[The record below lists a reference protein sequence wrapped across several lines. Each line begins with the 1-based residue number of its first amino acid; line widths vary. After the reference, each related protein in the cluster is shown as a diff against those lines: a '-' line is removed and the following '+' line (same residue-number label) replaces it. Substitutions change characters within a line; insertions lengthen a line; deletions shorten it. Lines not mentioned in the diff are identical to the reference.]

1 MILKRN
7 SSFLTVSFELFI
19 AKRIYADKAE
29 DGERFSR
36 PAIRIAMLGV
46 TIGVAVMLVS
56 LAVVLGF
63 KHEVSEKVIGFGSHI
78 QVISLTQN
86 QNYEMMP
93 VLTNDTLIRKVK
105 KVRGTEHI
113 QRFATKMGILK
124 TEENF
129 RGLTFKG
136 VGEDYDLSF
145 FRTSLREGTM
155 PKFSSKE
162 ASNEILLS
170 KKVAGDLGVKVGD
183 KIFAYFMGEESMRA
197 RRFKLAGIFETNM
210 NDYDKNYAIT
220 DIYTIRKLNGWDAEM
235 SSGLEVTVND
245 FDRVEELTGK
255 LQFIHQGTDRQGV
268 TYGVFSIKDIAAHTF
283 AWLSVLDM
291 NVVMI
296 LVLMILVSAF
306 TVVSGLLII
315 MLERISMIGTLKVLG
330 ATNVSVRNIFI
341 QFSIMLVG
349 KGLLWGNIFG
359 LLLCWLQ
366 QQFHIV
372 SLDASVYYIDS
383 VPIQFNWW
391 LILAINAATL
401 LISTL
406 VIWGSSH
413 LISIGKPSE
422 TIRYE

>member
-1 MILKRN
+1 M
-7 SSFLTVSFELFI
+7 SFEPFI
-19 AKRIYADKAE
+19 AKRIYADKSK

-46 TIGVAVMLVS
+46 AIGVAVMLVS

-63 KHEVSEKVIGFGSHI
+63 KHEVSSKVIGFGSHI
-78 QVISLTQN
+78 QVLSLTQN
-86 QNYEMMP
+86 QNYEMLP

-105 KVRGTEHI
+105 KVRGTDHI
-113 QRFATKMGILK
+113 QRFATKLGILK
-124 TEENF
+124 TDENF

-136 VGEDYDLSF
+136 VGEDYDLGF
-145 FRTSLREGTM
+145 FRQCLVEGKM
-155 PKFSSKE
+155 PNFSSRE
-162 ASNEILLS
+162 ATNELLMS
-170 KKVAGDLGVKVGD
+170 KKVANDLGVRVGD

-197 RRFKLAGIFETNM
+197 RRFKVAGIFATNM
-210 NDYDKNYAIT
+210 NDYDKNYVIT
-220 DIYTIRKLNGWDAEM
+220 DIYTVRKLNGWDEEM
-235 SSGLEVTVND
+235 SSGLEVTVKD
-245 FDRVEELTGK
+245 FDQVDALARQM
-255 LQFIHQGTDRQGV
+255 QFLHQGVDRNGV

-283 AWLSVLDM
+283 SWLAVLDM

-315 MLERISMIGTLKVLG
+315 MLERINMIGILKVLG
-330 ATNVSVRNIFI
+330 ATNVSVRRIFI
-341 QFSIMLVG
+341 QFSLMLVG
-349 KGLLWGNIFG
+349 KGLVWGNIVG
-359 LLLCWLQ
+359 LLLCWIQ
-366 QQFHIV
+366 QQFRLI

-391 LILAINAATL
+391 MILGINIATF

>member
-1 MILKRN
+1 
-7 SSFLTVSFELFI
+7 
-19 AKRIYADKAE
+19 
-29 DGERFSR
+29 
-36 PAIRIAMLGV
+36 MLGV
-46 TIGVAVMLVS
+46 AIGVAVMLIS

-63 KHEVSEKVIGFGSHI
+63 KHEVSSKVIGFGSHI
-78 QVISLTQN
+78 QVLSLTQN

-105 KVRGTEHI
+105 KVQGVGRI
-113 QRFATKMGILK
+113 QKFATKIGTLK
-124 TEENF
+124 TEKDF

-145 FRTSLREGTM
+145 FQSCLTSGKM
-155 PKFSSKE
+155 PKFSAKE

-170 KKVAGDLGVKVGD
+170 QKVAGDLGVKVDD

-197 RRFKLAGIFETNM
+197 RRFKVAGIFATNM
-210 NDYDKNYAIT
+210 NDYDKNYVIT
-220 DIYTIRKLNGWDAEM
+220 DIYTVRKLNGWDEEM

-245 FDRVEELTGK
+245 FDRVEELTNK
-255 LQFIHQGTDRQGV
+255 LQFIHKDTDRNGV

-315 MLERISMIGTLKVLG
+315 MLERINMIGTLKVLG
-330 ATNVSVRNIFI
+330 ATNVSVRKIFI
-341 QFSIMLVG
+341 QFSVMLVG
-349 KGLLWGNIFG
+349 QGLLWGNVIG
-359 LLLCWLQ
+359 LLLCWIQ
-366 QQFHIV
+366 QKFHLI
-372 SLDASVYYIDS
+372 SLDATVYYIDS

-391 LILAINAATL
+391 LILAINVATL
-401 LISTL
+401 LISTF

>member
-1 MILKRN
+1 
-7 SSFLTVSFELFI
+7 
-19 AKRIYADKAE
+19 
-29 DGERFSR
+29 
-36 PAIRIAMLGV
+36 MLGV
-46 TIGVAVMLVS
+46 AIGVAVMLIS

-63 KHEVSEKVIGFGSHI
+63 KHEVSSKVIGFGSHI
-78 QVISLTQN
+78 QVLSLTQN

-105 KVRGTEHI
+105 KVQGVGRI
-113 QRFATKMGILK
+113 QKFATKIGILK
-124 TEENF
+124 TEEDF

-145 FRTSLREGTM
+145 FQSCLTSGKM
-155 PKFSSKE
+155 PKFSAKE

-170 KKVAGDLGVKVGD
+170 QKVAGDLGVKVDD

-197 RRFKLAGIFETNM
+197 RRFKVAGIFATNM
-210 NDYDKNYAIT
+210 NDYDKNYVIT
-220 DIYTIRKLNGWDAEM
+220 DIYTVRKLNGWDEEM

-245 FDRVEELTGK
+245 FDRVEELTNK
-255 LQFIHQGTDRQGV
+255 LQFIHKDTDRNGV

-315 MLERISMIGTLKVLG
+315 MLERINMIGTLKVLG
-330 ATNVSVRNIFI
+330 ATNVSVRKIFI

-349 KGLLWGNIFG
+349 QGLLWGNVIG
-359 LLLCWLQ
+359 LLLCWIQ
-366 QQFHIV
+366 QKFHLI
-372 SLDASVYYIDS
+372 SLDATVYYIDS

-391 LILAINAATL
+391 LILAINVATL
-401 LISTL
+401 LISTF

>member
-1 MILKRN
+1 M
-7 SSFLTVSFELFI
+7 SFELFI
-19 AKRIYADKAE
+19 ARRIYADKTE

-46 TIGVAVMLVS
+46 AIGVAVMLIS

-78 QVISLTQN
+78 QVLSLTQN

-93 VLTNDTLIRKVK
+93 VLTNDTLVRKVK
-105 KVRGTEHI
+105 QVQGIDHI
-113 QRFATKMGILK
+113 QRFATKIGILK

-145 FRTSLREGTM
+145 FRKSLVEGEM
-155 PKFSSKE
+155 PHFSSRK
-162 ASNEILLS
+162 ATNEMLLS

-183 KIFAYFMGEESMRA
+183 RVFAYFMGDDAMRA
-197 RRFKLAGIFETNM
+197 RRFKVTGIFATNM
-210 NDYDKNYAIT
+210 NDYDRNYVIT
-220 DIYTIRKLNGWDAEM
+220 DIYTVRKLNGWDAEM
-235 SSGLEVTVND
+235 SSGLEVTVSD
-245 FDRVEELTGK
+245 FDRVESITQQ
-255 LQFIHQGTDRQGV
+255 LQFLHQGADRYGV
-268 TYGVFSIKDIAAHTF
+268 TYGVFSIKDLAAHTF
-283 AWLSVLDM
+283 SWLAVLDM

-296 LVLMILVSAF
+296 LILMILVSTF

-315 MLERISMIGTLKVLG
+315 MLERINMIGTLKVLG
-330 ATNVSVRNIFI
+330 ATNGAVRRVFIHFSV
-341 QFSIMLVG
+341 MLVG
-349 KGLLWGNIFG
+349 RGLLWGNLIG

-366 QQFHIV
+366 QHYHLLA
-372 SLDASVYYIDS
+372 LDASVYYIDS
-383 VPIQFNWW
+383 VPVQFNWP
-391 LILAINAATL
+391 LILAVNAITL

-413 LISIGKPSE
+413 LISIGKPSD
-422 TIRYE
+422 TLRYE

>member
-1 MILKRN
+1 MN
-7 SSFLTVSFELFI
+7 FELFI
-19 AKRIYADKAE
+19 AKRIYADKVG

-46 TIGVAVMLVS
+46 AIGVAVMLVS

-63 KHEVSEKVIGFGSHI
+63 KHEVSSKVIGFGSHI
-78 QVISLTQN
+78 QVLSLTQN

-93 VLTNDTLIRKVK
+93 VLTNDTLVRKVR
-105 KVRGTEHI
+105 KVQGINHI
-113 QRFATKMGILK
+113 QRLATKIGILK

-145 FRTSLREGTM
+145 FRSCLLEGSV

-170 KKVAGDLGVKVGD
+170 QKVAGDLGVKVGD

-197 RRFKLAGIFETNM
+197 RRLKVAGIFATNM
-210 NDYDKNYAIT
+210 NDYDKNYVIT
-220 DIYTIRKLNGWDAEM
+220 DIYTVRKLNGWSAEM
-235 SSGLEVTVND
+235 SSGLEVTVHD
-245 FDRVEELTGK
+245 FDRLDELTRK
-255 LQFIHQGTDRQGV
+255 LQFIHQGTDRNGV
-268 TYGVFSIKDIAAHTF
+268 TYGVFSIKDIATHTF
-283 AWLSVLDM
+283 AWLAVLDM
-291 NVVMI
+291 NVGMI

-315 MLERISMIGTLKVLG
+315 MLERINMIGTLKVLG
-330 ATNVSVRNIFI
+330 ATNVSVRKIFI
-341 QFSIMLVG
+341 HFSIMLVG
-349 KGLLWGNIFG
+349 QGMLWGNLIG
-359 LLLCWLQ
+359 LLICWVQ
-366 QQFHIV
+366 QQFHLIA
-372 SLDASVYYIDS
+372 LDATVYYIDS

-391 LILAINAATL
+391 LIAGINLVTF

-406 VIWGSSH
+406 IIWGSSH
-413 LISIGKPSE
+413 LISIGKPSQ

>member
-1 MILKRN
+1 M
-7 SSFLTVSFELFI
+7 SFELFI

-46 TIGVAVMLVS
+46 AIGVAVMLIS

-63 KHEVSEKVIGFGSHI
+63 KHEVSSKVIGFGSHI
-78 QVISLTQN
+78 QVLSLTQN

-105 KVRGTEHI
+105 KVQGVGRI
-113 QRFATKMGILK
+113 QKFATKIGILK
-124 TEENF
+124 TEEDF

-145 FRTSLREGTM
+145 FQSCLTSGKM
-155 PKFSSKE
+155 PKFSAKE

-170 KKVAGDLGVKVGD
+170 QKVAGDLGVKVDD

-197 RRFKLAGIFETNM
+197 RRFKVAGIFATNM
-210 NDYDKNYAIT
+210 NDYDKNYVIT
-220 DIYTIRKLNGWDAEM
+220 DIYTVRKLNGWDEEM

-245 FDRVEELTGK
+245 FDRVEELTNK
-255 LQFIHQGTDRQGV
+255 LQFIHKDTDRNGV

-315 MLERISMIGTLKVLG
+315 MLERINMIGTLKVLG
-330 ATNVSVRNIFI
+330 ATNVSVRKIFI
-341 QFSIMLVG
+341 QFSVMLVG
-349 KGLLWGNIFG
+349 QGLLWGNVIG
-359 LLLCWLQ
+359 LLLCWIQ
-366 QQFHIV
+366 QKFHLI
-372 SLDASVYYIDS
+372 SLDATVYYIDS

-391 LILAINAATL
+391 LILAINVATL
-401 LISTL
+401 LISTF

>member
-1 MILKRN
+1 M
-7 SSFLTVSFELFI
+7 SFELFI
-19 AKRIYADKAE
+19 AKRIYADKVE

-46 TIGVAVMLVS
+46 AIGVAVMILS

-63 KHEVSEKVIGFGSHI
+63 KHEVSSKVIGFGSHI
-78 QVISLTQN
+78 QVVSLTQN

-105 KVRGTEHI
+105 KVRGVSHI
-113 QRFATKMGILK
+113 QKFATKIGILK

-145 FRTSLREGTM
+145 FRNSMVDGKM

-170 KKVAGDLGVKVGD
+170 KKVAGDLGVKTGD

-197 RRFKLAGIFETNM
+197 RRFKVAGIFATNM
-210 NDYDKNYAIT
+210 NDYDKNYVIT
-220 DIYTIRKLNGWDAEM
+220 DLYTVRKLNGWDEEM

-245 FDRVEELTGK
+245 FDHVEELTQK
-255 LQFIHQGTDRQGV
+255 LQFIHQGVDRNGV
-268 TYGVFSIKDIAAHTF
+268 TYGVFSIKEMAAQTF

-315 MLERISMIGTLKVLG
+315 MLERINMIGTLKVLG
-330 ATNVSVRNIFI
+330 ATNVSVRRIFI
-341 QFSIMLVG
+341 NFSIMLVG
-349 KGLLWGNIFG
+349 QGLLWGNVFG
-359 LLLCWLQ
+359 LLICWIQ
-366 QQFHIV
+366 QRFHLI

-391 LILAINAATL
+391 LILAINVITL

-413 LISIGKPSE
+413 LISIGKPSQ

>member
-1 MILKRN
+1 
-7 SSFLTVSFELFI
+7 
-19 AKRIYADKAE
+19 
-29 DGERFSR
+29 
-36 PAIRIAMLGV
+36 MLGV
-46 TIGVAVMLVS
+46 AIGVAVMIVS

-63 KHEVSEKVIGFGSHI
+63 KHEVSSKVIGFGSHI
-78 QVISLTQN
+78 QVLSLTQN
-86 QNYEMMP
+86 QNYEVMP

-105 KVRGTEHI
+105 SVRGVSHI
-113 QRFATKMGILK
+113 QKFATKIGILK

-145 FRTSLREGTM
+145 FRNSLVDGKM

-170 KKVAGDLGVKVGD
+170 QKVAGDLGVKTGD

-197 RRFKLAGIFETNM
+197 RRFKVAGIFATNM
-210 NDYDKNYAIT
+210 NDYDKNYVIT
-220 DIYTIRKLNGWDAEM
+220 DLYTVRKLNGWDAEM

-245 FDRVEELTGK
+245 FDHVEELTQK
-255 LQFIHQGTDRQGV
+255 LQFIHQGVDRNGV
-268 TYGVFSIKDIAAHTF
+268 TYGVFSIKEMAAHTF

-315 MLERISMIGTLKVLG
+315 MLERINMIGTLKVLG
-330 ATNVSVRNIFI
+330 ATNVSVRRIFI
-341 QFSIMLVG
+341 NFSIMLVG
-349 KGLLWGNIFG
+349 QGLLWGNVFG
-359 LLLCWLQ
+359 LLICWLQ
-366 QQFHIV
+366 QRFHLI

-391 LILAINAATL
+391 LILAINVLTL

-413 LISIGKPSE
+413 LISIGKPSQ

>member
-1 MILKRN
+1 
-7 SSFLTVSFELFI
+7 
-19 AKRIYADKAE
+19 
-29 DGERFSR
+29 
-36 PAIRIAMLGV
+36 MLGV
-46 TIGVAVMLVS
+46 AIGVAVMLIS

-63 KHEVSEKVIGFGSHI
+63 KHEVSSKVIGFGSHI
-78 QVISLTQN
+78 QVLSLTQN

-105 KVRGTEHI
+105 KVQGVGRI
-113 QRFATKMGILK
+113 QKFATKIGILK
-124 TEENF
+124 TEEDF

-145 FRTSLREGTM
+145 FQSCLTSGKM
-155 PKFSSKE
+155 PKFSAKE

-170 KKVAGDLGVKVGD
+170 QKVAGDLGVKVDD

-197 RRFKLAGIFETNM
+197 RRFKVAGIFATNM
-210 NDYDKNYAIT
+210 NDYDKNYVIT
-220 DIYTIRKLNGWDAEM
+220 DIYTVRKLNGWDEEM

-245 FDRVEELTGK
+245 FDSVEELTNK
-255 LQFIHQGTDRQGV
+255 LQFIHKDTDRNGV

-315 MLERISMIGTLKVLG
+315 MLERINMIGTLKVLG
-330 ATNVSVRNIFI
+330 ATNVSVRKIFI
-341 QFSIMLVG
+341 QFSVMLVG
-349 KGLLWGNIFG
+349 QGLLWGNVIG
-359 LLLCWLQ
+359 LLLCWIQ
-366 QQFHIV
+366 QKFHLI
-372 SLDASVYYIDS
+372 SLDATVYYIDS

-391 LILAINAATL
+391 LILAINVATL
-401 LISTL
+401 LISTF

>member
-1 MILKRN
+1 M
-7 SSFLTVSFELFI
+7 SFELFI

-46 TIGVAVMLVS
+46 AIGVAVMLVS

-63 KHEVSEKVIGFGSHI
+63 KHEVSSKVIGFGSHI
-78 QVISLTQN
+78 QVLSLTQN
-86 QNYEMMP
+86 QNYEMLP

-105 KVRGTEHI
+105 KVQGVGHI
-113 QRFATKMGILK
+113 QMFATKIGILK

-145 FRTSLREGTM
+145 FQNSLKEGKM
-155 PKFSSKE
+155 PKFSAKE
-162 ASNEILLS
+162 GSNEILLS
-170 KKVAGDLGVKVGD
+170 EKVAGDLGVKVGD
-183 KIFAYFMGEESMRA
+183 KVFAYFMGEESMRA
-197 RRFKLAGIFETNM
+197 RRFKVAGVFATNM
-210 NDYDKNYAIT
+210 NDYDKNYVIT
-220 DIYTIRKLNGWDAEM
+220 DIYTVRKLNSWDEEM

-245 FDRVEELTGK
+245 FDKVDELTQR
-255 LQFIHQGTDRQGV
+255 LQFIHQGTDRNGV
-268 TYGVFSIKDIAAHTF
+268 TYGVFSIKDIAGHTF

-291 NVVMI
+291 NVLMI

-315 MLERISMIGTLKVLG
+315 MLERVNMIGTLKVLG
-330 ATNVSVRNIFI
+330 ATNVSVRKIFI
-341 QFSIMLVG
+341 QFSLMLVG
-349 KGLLWGNIFG
+349 QGLLWGNVSG
-359 LLLCWLQ
+359 LLLCWIQ
-366 QQFHIV
+366 QRFHLI
-372 SLDASVYYIDS
+372 SLDATVYYIDS

-391 LILAINAATL
+391 LILAVNAVTF
-401 LISTL
+401 LISAL

-422 TIRYE
+422 TLRFE

>member
-1 MILKRN
+1 
-7 SSFLTVSFELFI
+7 
-19 AKRIYADKAE
+19 
-29 DGERFSR
+29 
-36 PAIRIAMLGV
+36 MLGV
-46 TIGVAVMLVS
+46 AIGVAVMLIS

-63 KHEVSEKVIGFGSHI
+63 KHEVSSKVIGFGSHI
-78 QVISLTQN
+78 QVLSLTQN

-105 KVRGTEHI
+105 KVQGVGRI
-113 QRFATKMGILK
+113 QKFATKIGILK
-124 TEENF
+124 TEEDF

-145 FRTSLREGTM
+145 FQSCLTSGKM
-155 PKFSSKE
+155 PKFSAKE

-170 KKVAGDLGVKVGD
+170 QKVAGDLGVKVDD

-197 RRFKLAGIFETNM
+197 RRFKVAGIFATNM
-210 NDYDKNYAIT
+210 NDYDKNYVIT
-220 DIYTIRKLNGWDAEM
+220 DIYTVRKLNGWDEEM

-245 FDRVEELTGK
+245 FDRVEELTNK
-255 LQFIHQGTDRQGV
+255 LQFIHKDTDRNGV

-315 MLERISMIGTLKVLG
+315 MLERINMIGTLKVLG
-330 ATNVSVRNIFI
+330 ATNVSVRKIFI
-341 QFSIMLVG
+341 QFSVMLVG
-349 KGLLWGNIFG
+349 QGLLWGNVIG
-359 LLLCWLQ
+359 LLLCWIQ
-366 QQFHIV
+366 QKFHLI
-372 SLDASVYYIDS
+372 SLDATVYYIDS

-391 LILAINAATL
+391 LILAINMATL
-401 LISTL
+401 LISTF

>member
-1 MILKRN
+1 
-7 SSFLTVSFELFI
+7 
-19 AKRIYADKAE
+19 
-29 DGERFSR
+29 
-36 PAIRIAMLGV
+36 MLGV
-46 TIGVAVMLVS
+46 AIGVAVMLIS

-63 KHEVSEKVIGFGSHI
+63 KHEVSSKVIGFGSHI
-78 QVISLTQN
+78 QVLSLTQN

-105 KVRGTEHI
+105 KVQGVGRI
-113 QRFATKMGILK
+113 QKFATKIGILK
-124 TEENF
+124 TEEDF

-145 FRTSLREGTM
+145 FQSCLTSGKM
-155 PKFSSKE
+155 PKFSAKE

-170 KKVAGDLGVKVGD
+170 QKVAGDLGVKVDD

-197 RRFKLAGIFETNM
+197 RRFKVAGIFATNM
-210 NDYDKNYAIT
+210 NDYDKNYVIT
-220 DIYTIRKLNGWDAEM
+220 DIYTVRKLNGWDEEM

-245 FDRVEELTGK
+245 FDRVEELTNK
-255 LQFIHQGTDRQGV
+255 LQFIHKDTDRNGV

-315 MLERISMIGTLKVLG
+315 MLERINMIGTLKVLG
-330 ATNVSVRNIFI
+330 ATNVSVRKIFI
-341 QFSIMLVG
+341 QFSVMLVG
-349 KGLLWGNIFG
+349 QGLLWGNVIG
-359 LLLCWLQ
+359 LLLCWIQ
-366 QQFHIV
+366 QKFHLI
-372 SLDASVYYIDS
+372 SLDATVYYIDS

-391 LILAINAATL
+391 LILAINVATL
-401 LISTL
+401 LISTF

>member
-1 MILKRN
+1 
-7 SSFLTVSFELFI
+7 
-19 AKRIYADKAE
+19 
-29 DGERFSR
+29 
-36 PAIRIAMLGV
+36 MLGV
-46 TIGVAVMLVS
+46 AIGVTVMIVS

-63 KHEVSEKVIGFGSHI
+63 KHEVSSKVIGFGSHI
-78 QVISLTQN
+78 QVLSLTQN
-86 QNYEMMP
+86 QNYEVMP

-105 KVRGTEHI
+105 SVRGVSHI
-113 QRFATKMGILK
+113 QKFATKIGILK

-145 FRTSLREGTM
+145 FRNSLVDGKM

-170 KKVAGDLGVKVGD
+170 QKVAGDLGVKTGD

-197 RRFKLAGIFETNM
+197 RRFKVAGIFATNM
-210 NDYDKNYAIT
+210 NDYDKNYVIT
-220 DIYTIRKLNGWDAEM
+220 DLYTVRKLNGWDAEM

-245 FDRVEELTGK
+245 FDHVEELTQK
-255 LQFIHQGTDRQGV
+255 LQFIHQGVDRNGV
-268 TYGVFSIKDIAAHTF
+268 TYGVFSIKEMAAHTF

-315 MLERISMIGTLKVLG
+315 MLERINMIGTLKVLG
-330 ATNVSVRNIFI
+330 ATNVSVRRIFI
-341 QFSIMLVG
+341 NFSIMLVG
-349 KGLLWGNIFG
+349 QGLLWGNVFG
-359 LLLCWLQ
+359 LLICWLQ
-366 QQFHIV
+366 QRFHLI

-391 LILAINAATL
+391 LILAINVLTL

-413 LISIGKPSE
+413 LISIGKPSQ

>member
-1 MILKRN
+1 
-7 SSFLTVSFELFI
+7 
-19 AKRIYADKAE
+19 
-29 DGERFSR
+29 
-36 PAIRIAMLGV
+36 MLGV
-46 TIGVAVMLVS
+46 AIGVAVMLIS

-63 KHEVSEKVIGFGSHI
+63 KHEVSSKVIGFGSHI
-78 QVISLTQN
+78 QVLSLTQN

-105 KVRGTEHI
+105 KVQGVGRI
-113 QRFATKMGILK
+113 QKFATKIGILK
-124 TEENF
+124 TEEDF

-145 FRTSLREGTM
+145 FQSCLTSGKM
-155 PKFSSKE
+155 PKFSAKE

-170 KKVAGDLGVKVGD
+170 QKVAGDLGVKVDD

-197 RRFKLAGIFETNM
+197 RRFKVAGIFATNM
-210 NDYDKNYAIT
+210 NDYDKNYVIT
-220 DIYTIRKLNGWDAEM
+220 DIYTVRKLNGWDEEM

-245 FDRVEELTGK
+245 FDRVEELTNK
-255 LQFIHQGTDRQGV
+255 LQFIHKDTDRNGV

-315 MLERISMIGTLKVLG
+315 MLERINMIGTLKVLG
-330 ATNVSVRNIFI
+330 ATNVFVRKIFI
-341 QFSIMLVG
+341 QFSVMLVG
-349 KGLLWGNIFG
+349 QGLLWGNVIG
-359 LLLCWLQ
+359 LLLCWIQ
-366 QQFHIV
+366 QKFHLI
-372 SLDASVYYIDS
+372 SLDATVYYIDS

-391 LILAINAATL
+391 LILAINVATL
-401 LISTL
+401 LISTF

>member
-1 MILKRN
+1 
-7 SSFLTVSFELFI
+7 
-19 AKRIYADKAE
+19 
-29 DGERFSR
+29 
-36 PAIRIAMLGV
+36 MLGV
-46 TIGVAVMLVS
+46 AIGVAVMIVS

-63 KHEVSEKVIGFGSHI
+63 KHEVSSKVIGFGSHI
-78 QVISLTQN
+78 QVLSLTQN
-86 QNYEMMP
+86 QNYEVMP

-105 KVRGTEHI
+105 SVRGVSHI
-113 QRFATKMGILK
+113 QKFATKIGILK

-145 FRTSLREGTM
+145 FRNSLVDGKM

-170 KKVAGDLGVKVGD
+170 QKVAGDLGVKTGD
-183 KIFAYFMGEESMRA
+183 KIFAYFMGDESMRA
-197 RRFKLAGIFETNM
+197 RRFKVAGIFATNM
-210 NDYDKNYAIT
+210 NDYDKNYVIT
-220 DIYTIRKLNGWDAEM
+220 DLYTVRKLNGWDAEM

-245 FDRVEELTGK
+245 FDHVEELTQK
-255 LQFIHQGTDRQGV
+255 LQFIHQGVDRNGV
-268 TYGVFSIKDIAAHTF
+268 TYGVFSIKEMAAHTF

-315 MLERISMIGTLKVLG
+315 MLERINMIGTLKVLG
-330 ATNVSVRNIFI
+330 ATNVSVRRIFI
-341 QFSIMLVG
+341 NFSIMLVG
-349 KGLLWGNIFG
+349 QGLLWGNVFG
-359 LLLCWLQ
+359 LLICWLQ
-366 QQFHIV
+366 QRFHLV

-391 LILAINAATL
+391 LILAINVLTL

-413 LISIGKPSE
+413 LISIGKPSQ

>member
-1 MILKRN
+1 M
-7 SSFLTVSFELFI
+7 SFELFI

-46 TIGVAVMLVS
+46 AIGVAVMLIS

-63 KHEVSEKVIGFGSHI
+63 KHEVSSKVIGFGSHI
-78 QVISLTQN
+78 QVLSLTQN

-105 KVRGTEHI
+105 KVQGVGRI
-113 QRFATKMGILK
+113 QKFATKIGILK
-124 TEENF
+124 TEEDF

-145 FRTSLREGTM
+145 FQSCLTSGKM
-155 PKFSSKE
+155 PKFSAKE

-170 KKVAGDLGVKVGD
+170 QKVAGDLGVKVDD

-197 RRFKLAGIFETNM
+197 RRFKVAGIFATNM
-210 NDYDKNYAIT
+210 NDYDKNYVIT
-220 DIYTIRKLNGWDAEM
+220 DIYTVRKLNGWDEEM

-245 FDRVEELTGK
+245 FDSVEELTNK
-255 LQFIHQGTDRQGV
+255 LQFIHKDTDRNGV

-315 MLERISMIGTLKVLG
+315 MLERINMIGTLKVLG
-330 ATNVSVRNIFI
+330 ATNVSVRKIFI
-341 QFSIMLVG
+341 QFSVMLVG
-349 KGLLWGNIFG
+349 QGLLWGNVIG
-359 LLLCWLQ
+359 LLLCWIQ
-366 QQFHIV
+366 QKFHLI
-372 SLDASVYYIDS
+372 SLDATVYYIDS

-391 LILAINAATL
+391 LILAINVATL
-401 LISTL
+401 LISTF

>member
-1 MILKRN
+1 M
-7 SSFLTVSFELFI
+7 SFELFI

-29 DGERFSR
+29 DGEKFSR

-46 TIGVAVMLVS
+46 AIGVAVMLVS

-63 KHEVSEKVIGFGSHI
+63 KHEVSSKVIGFGSHI
-78 QVISLTQN
+78 QVLSLTQN
-86 QNYEMMP
+86 QNFEMLP

-105 KVRGTEHI
+105 KVQGVGRI
-113 QRFATKMGILK
+113 QRFATKIGILK

-145 FRTSLREGTM
+145 FQNCLKEGKM
-155 PKFSSKE
+155 PKFSAKE
-162 ASNEILLS
+162 GSNEILLS
-170 KKVAGDLGVKVGD
+170 QQVAGDLGVKVGD

-197 RRFKLAGIFETNM
+197 RRFKVAGIFVTNM
-210 NDYDKNYAIT
+210 NDYDKNYVIT
-220 DIYTIRKLNGWDAEM
+220 DIYTVRKLNSWDEEM

-245 FDRVEELTGK
+245 FDRVDEVTQR
-255 LQFIHQGTDRQGV
+255 LQFIHQGTDRNGV
-268 TYGVFSIKDIAAHTF
+268 TYGVFSIKDIAGHTF
-283 AWLSVLDM
+283 AWLAVLDM
-291 NVVMI
+291 NVLMI

-315 MLERISMIGTLKVLG
+315 MLERVNMIGTLKVLG
-330 ATNVSVRNIFI
+330 ATNVSVRKIFI
-341 QFSIMLVG
+341 QFSLMLVG
-349 KGLLWGNIFG
+349 QGLFWGNVFG
-359 LLLCWLQ
+359 LLLCWIQ
-366 QQFHIV
+366 QRFQLI
-372 SLDASVYYIDS
+372 SLDATVYYIDS

-391 LILAINAATL
+391 LILAVNAVTF
-401 LISTL
+401 LISAL

>member
-1 MILKRN
+1 M
-7 SSFLTVSFELFI
+7 SFELFI

-46 TIGVAVMLVS
+46 AIGVAVMLIS

-63 KHEVSEKVIGFGSHI
+63 KHEVSSKVIGFGSHI
-78 QVISLTQN
+78 QVLSLTQN

-105 KVRGTEHI
+105 KVQGVGRI
-113 QRFATKMGILK
+113 QKFATKIGILK
-124 TEENF
+124 TEKDF

-145 FRTSLREGTM
+145 FQSCLTSGKM
-155 PKFSSKE
+155 PKFSAKE

-170 KKVAGDLGVKVGD
+170 QKVAGDLGVKVDD

-197 RRFKLAGIFETNM
+197 RRFKVAGIFATNM
-210 NDYDKNYAIT
+210 NDYDKNYVIT
-220 DIYTIRKLNGWDAEM
+220 DIYTVRKLNGWDEEM

-245 FDRVEELTGK
+245 FDRVEELTNK
-255 LQFIHQGTDRQGV
+255 LQFIHKDTDRNGV

-315 MLERISMIGTLKVLG
+315 MLERINMIGTLK
-330 ATNVSVRNIFI
+330 
-341 QFSIMLVG
+341 
-349 KGLLWGNIFG
+349 
-359 LLLCWLQ
+359 
-366 QQFHIV
+366 
-372 SLDASVYYIDS
+372 
-383 VPIQFNWW
+383 
-391 LILAINAATL
+391 
-401 LISTL
+401 
-406 VIWGSSH
+406 GSSVGF
-413 LISIGKPSE
+413 SRSS
-422 TIRYE
+422 T

>member
-1 MILKRN
+1 MN
-7 SSFLTVSFELFI
+7 FELFI
-19 AKRIYADKAE
+19 AKRIYADKSE

-46 TIGVAVMLVS
+46 AIGVAVMILS

-63 KHEVSEKVIGFGSHI
+63 KHEVSSKVVGFGSHI
-78 QVISLTQN
+78 QVVSLTQN

-105 KVRGTEHI
+105 KVRGVSHI
-113 QRFATKMGILK
+113 QKFATKIGILK

-145 FRTSLREGTM
+145 FRSSMVDGQV

-170 KKVAGDLGVKVGD
+170 KKVAGDLGVKTGN

-197 RRFKLAGIFETNM
+197 RRFKVAGIFATNM
-210 NDYDKNYAIT
+210 NDYDKNYVIT
-220 DIYTIRKLNGWDAEM
+220 DIYTVRKLNGWDEEM

-245 FDRVEELTGK
+245 FDHVEELTRK
-255 LQFIHQGTDRQGV
+255 LQFIHQGVDRNGV
-268 TYGVFSIKDIAAHTF
+268 TYGVFSIKEMAAHTF

-315 MLERISMIGTLKVLG
+315 MLERINMIGTLKVLG
-330 ATNVSVRNIFI
+330 ATNVSVRKIFI
-341 QFSIMLVG
+341 NFSIMLVG
-349 KGLLWGNIFG
+349 QGLLWGNVFG
-359 LLLCWLQ
+359 LLLCWIQ
-366 QQFHIV
+366 QQFHLI
-372 SLDASVYYIDS
+372 SLDATVYYIDS

-391 LILAINAATL
+391 LILAINLITL
-401 LISTL
+401 LISSL

>member
-1 MILKRN
+1 
-7 SSFLTVSFELFI
+7 
-19 AKRIYADKAE
+19 
-29 DGERFSR
+29 
-36 PAIRIAMLGV
+36 MLGV
-46 TIGVAVMLVS
+46 AIGVAVMLIS

-63 KHEVSEKVIGFGSHI
+63 KHEVSSKVIGFGSHI
-78 QVISLTQN
+78 QVLSLTQN

-105 KVRGTEHI
+105 KVQGVGRI
-113 QRFATKMGILK
+113 QKFVTKIGILK
-124 TEENF
+124 TEEDF

-145 FRTSLREGTM
+145 FQSCLTSGKM
-155 PKFSSKE
+155 PKFSAKE

-170 KKVAGDLGVKVGD
+170 QKVAGDLGVKVDD

-197 RRFKLAGIFETNM
+197 RRFKVAGIFATNM
-210 NDYDKNYAIT
+210 NDYDKNYVIT
-220 DIYTIRKLNGWDAEM
+220 DIYTVRKLNGWDEEM

-245 FDRVEELTGK
+245 FDRVEELTNK
-255 LQFIHQGTDRQGV
+255 LQFIHKDTDRNGV

-315 MLERISMIGTLKVLG
+315 MLERINMIGTLKVLG
-330 ATNVSVRNIFI
+330 ATNVSVRKIFI
-341 QFSIMLVG
+341 QFSVMLVG
-349 KGLLWGNIFG
+349 QGLLWGNVIG
-359 LLLCWLQ
+359 LLLCWIQ
-366 QQFHIV
+366 QKFHLI
-372 SLDASVYYIDS
+372 SLDATVYYIDS

-391 LILAINAATL
+391 LILAINVATL
-401 LISTL
+401 LISTF

>member
-1 MILKRN
+1 
-7 SSFLTVSFELFI
+7 
-19 AKRIYADKAE
+19 
-29 DGERFSR
+29 
-36 PAIRIAMLGV
+36 MLGV
-46 TIGVAVMLVS
+46 AIGVAVMLIS

-63 KHEVSEKVIGFGSHI
+63 KHEVSSKVIGFGSHI
-78 QVISLTQN
+78 QVLSLTQN

-105 KVRGTEHI
+105 KVQGVGRI
-113 QRFATKMGILK
+113 QKFATKIGILK

-145 FRTSLREGTM
+145 FRNSMVDGKIPR
-155 PKFSSKE
+155 FSSKE

-197 RRFKLAGIFETNM
+197 RRFKVAGIFATNM
-210 NDYDKNYAIT
+210 NDYDKNYVIT
-220 DIYTIRKLNGWDAEM
+220 DIYTVRKLNGWDEEM

-245 FDRVEELTGK
+245 FDRVDELTSK
-255 LQFIHQGTDRQGV
+255 LQFIHKGTDRNGV
-268 TYGVFSIKDIAAHTF
+268 TYGVFSIKDFAAHTF

-315 MLERISMIGTLKVLG
+315 MLERINMIGTLKVLG

-341 QFSIMLVG
+341 QFSLMLMG
-349 KGLLWGNIFG
+349 QGLLWGNAIG
-359 LLLCWLQ
+359 LLLCWIQ
-366 QQFHIV
+366 QKFHIV
-372 SLDASVYYIDS
+372 SLDATVYYIDS

-391 LILAINAATL
+391 LILAINVATFF
-401 LISTL
+401 ISTL
-406 VIWGSSH
+406 IIWGSSY

>member
-1 MILKRN
+1 MN
-7 SSFLTVSFELFI
+7 FELFI
-19 AKRIYADKAE
+19 AKRIYADKVG

-46 TIGVAVMLVS
+46 AIGVAVMLVS

-63 KHEVSEKVIGFGSHI
+63 KHEVSSKVIGFGSHI
-78 QVISLTQN
+78 QVLSLTQN

-93 VLTNDTLIRKVK
+93 VLTNDTLVRKVR
-105 KVRGTEHI
+105 KVQGINHI
-113 QRFATKMGILK
+113 QRFATKIGILK

-145 FRTSLREGTM
+145 FRSCLLEGSV

-170 KKVAGDLGVKVGD
+170 QKVAGDLGVKVGD

-197 RRFKLAGIFETNM
+197 RRLKVVGIFATNM
-210 NDYDKNYAIT
+210 NDYDKNYVIT
-220 DIYTIRKLNGWDAEM
+220 DIYTVRKLNGWSAEM
-235 SSGLEVTVND
+235 SSGLEVTVYD
-245 FDRVEELTGK
+245 FDRVDELTRK
-255 LQFIHQGTDRQGV
+255 LQFIHQGTDRNGV
-268 TYGVFSIKDIAAHTF
+268 TYGVFSIKDIATHTF
-283 AWLSVLDM
+283 AWLAVLDM

-315 MLERISMIGTLKVLG
+315 MLERINMIGTLKVLG
-330 ATNVSVRNIFI
+330 ATNVSVRKIFI
-341 QFSIMLVG
+341 HFSIMLVG
-349 KGLLWGNIFG
+349 QGMLWGNLIG
-359 LLLCWLQ
+359 LLICWVQ
-366 QQFHIV
+366 QQFHLIA
-372 SLDASVYYIDS
+372 LDATVYYIDS

-391 LILAINAATL
+391 LIAGINLVTF

-406 VIWGSSH
+406 IIWGSSH
-413 LISIGKPSE
+413 LISIGKPSQ